1 MQRRC
6 GLQARRRAPLCRSVA
21 NRSSSV
27 HDRRY
32 RDKDKVPDRVQL
44 VLPDVRPRDL
54 VSDVVRI
61 RRVRDRRECGHRSA
75 QERARVRVLRLRR
88 RPGVLWDVRLDRGSD
103 MYHAV

>member
-6 GLQARRRAPLCRSVA
+6 GLQARLRAPLCRSVA

-32 RDKDKVPDRVQL
+32 QGKDQVPDRVQL

-61 RRVRDRRECGHRSA
+61 PRVRDRRECGHRSA
-75 QERARVRVLRLRR
+75 LERVRVLRLRR
-88 RPGVLWDVRLDRGSD
+88 RLGVLWDVRLDRDSD
-103 MYHAV
+103 MYHVE